1 MNGDSDKTRFNTA
14 AKPNWC
20 PGCGNF
26 GIQSALKKALLELDL
41 EPHQVIQASGIG
53 CSSKIP
59 HWINVYGLHG
69 LHGRSL
75 PVAAG
80 LKLANHDLVVIAEG
94 GDGDGFSEGMNHFI
108 QACRRNID
116 LTYIVHNN
124 GVFSLTTGQT
134 STTGKQGFVSSSTPD
149 GSIEPPFDPVALAI
163 TAGASFVARGF
174 SGDMSQLRDL
184 IVAAIRHPGFAFID
198 VMQVCVTYNPTKSH
212 KWYKERVYD
221 AEQEGHDPTDRSKVL
236 ALILSSDHDRLATGI
251 FYQGDRNRYED
262 SLPQLK
268 KGPLVSHDIDS
279 IEVGNL
285 MAELV

>member
-1 MNGDSDKTRFNTA
+1 MNGDGDKTRFNTA

-41 EPHQVIQASGIG
+41 EPHQVVMTSGIG

-69 LHGRSL
+69 LHGRPL
-75 PVAAG
+75 PIAAG
-80 LKLANHDLVVIAEG
+80 LKLGNHDLVVIAEG
-94 GDGDGFSEGMNHFI
+94 GDGDGFSEGMNHFV

-134 STTGKQGFVSSSTPD
+134 SATGKQGFASSSTPE
-149 GSIEPPFDPVALAI
+149 GSIESPVNPVALAI

-174 SGDMSQLRDL
+174 SGDMDQLRDL
-184 IVAAIRHPGFAFID
+184 IVAAIKHRGFAFID
-198 VMQVCVTYNPTKSH
+198 VLQVCVTYNPAKSY
-212 KWYKERVYD
+212 KWYKDRVHELED
-221 AEQEGHDPTDRSKVL
+221 ENHNPTDRDKAL
-236 ALILSSDHDRLATGI
+236 ALALSFDEDRLATGI
-251 FYQGDRNRYED
+251 FYQGDGNPYED

-268 KGPLVSHDIDS
+268 KGPLVSHHIDS
-279 IEVGNL
+279 IDISVL
-285 MAELV
+285 MAELI

>member
-1 MNGDSDKTRFNTA
+1 MNGDGDKTRFNTA

-41 EPHQVIQASGIG
+41 EPHQVVMSSGIG

-75 PVAAG
+75 PIAAG

-94 GDGDGFSEGMNHFI
+94 GDGDGFSEGMNHFV

-134 STTGKQGFVSSSTPD
+134 SATGKQGFASSSTPE

-174 SGDMSQLRDL
+174 SGDMDQLRDL
-184 IVAAIRHPGFAFID
+184 IVAAIKHRGFAFID
-198 VMQVCVTYNPTKSH
+198 VLQVCVTYNPTKSH
-212 KWYKERVYD
+212 KWYKERVYKLED
-221 AEQEGHDPTDRSKVL
+221 EDYDLTDRGKAL
-236 ALILSSDHDRLATGI
+236 ALALADAKDGLATGV
-251 FYQGDRNRYED
+251 FYQGEQSPYED

-268 KGPLVSHDIDS
+268 KGPLVSHNIDS
-279 IEVGNL
+279 IDVSNL
-285 MAELV
+285 MAELI